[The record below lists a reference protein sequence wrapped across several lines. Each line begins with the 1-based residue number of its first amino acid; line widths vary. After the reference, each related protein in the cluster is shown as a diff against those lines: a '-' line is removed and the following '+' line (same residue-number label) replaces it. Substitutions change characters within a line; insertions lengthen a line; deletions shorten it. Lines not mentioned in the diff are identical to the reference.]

1 MSVLFQVNKNVALTH
16 ISMNKLES
24 RNIYKCPEMENKD
37 LEQKY
42 ILFVVVIVVNVK
54 QRNR

>member
-42 ILFVVVIVVNVK
+42 ILFVVVNVK